1 MLDSRALAV
10 ARVRAPSFFER
21 KASLMTATRTETDT
35 FGPIEVASDRYWGAQ
50 AQRSLG
56 NFKIGWEKQPAP
68 VIRALGIV
76 KRAAAEAN
84 MSLGRLD
91 PKVGD
96 AIVRAAQE
104 VIEGKLD
111 DHFPLVVW
119 QTGSGT
125 QSNMN
130 ANEVVSNRAIEML
143 GGEMGSKKPVHPND
157 HCNMSQSSN
166 DTYPTAMHI
175 ACAEE
180 IHHRLLPAL
189 QKLRNALNDKAKA
202 WDKIIKIGRTHTQD
216 ATPITLGQEFSGYTA
231 QVENGIE
238 RIEQTMPKLM
248 ELAQGG
254 TAVGTGLNAPVGFAE
269 LVAEKIAAITQM
281 KFTTAPNKFEALAA
295 HDAMVF
301 SHGAINTVAA
311 SLFKIAN
318 DIRLLG
324 SGPRSGL
331 GELALPENEPGSSIM
346 PGKVNPTQCE
356 ALTQVCVQIF
366 GNHAAL
372 TFAGSQGHFELNVYN
387 PVMAY
392 NFLQSVRLMADA
404 AVSFTDN
411 CVVGIEPREDNI
423 KAGLE
428 RSLMLV
434 TALAPKIGYDNA
446 AKIAK
451 TAHKNGTTLKE
462 EAINLG
468 LVTAEEFDA
477 VVRPEK
483 MIAPE

>member
-1 MLDSRALAV
+1 
-10 ARVRAPSFFER
+10 
-21 KASLMTATRTETDT
+21 MTKTRTETDT
-35 FGPIEVASDRYWGAQ
+35 FGPIEVDASRYWGAQ
-50 AQRSLG
+50 SQRSLG
-56 NFKIGWEKQPAP
+56 NFKIGWEKQPLP

-76 KRAAAEAN
+76 KSAAAETNAA
-84 MSLGRLD
+84 LGRLD
-91 PKVGD
+91 PELAKT
-96 AIVRAAQE
+96 IVAAANE

-130 ANEVVSNRAIEML
+130 ANEVISNRAIEML

-157 HCNMSQSSN
+157 HVNMSQSSN
-166 DTYPTAMHI
+166 DTYPTAMHV
-175 ACAEE
+175 AAAEE
-180 IHHRLLPAL
+180 VVHRLIPAL
-189 QKLRNALNDKAKA
+189 QKLRNALNDKAGA
-202 WDKIIKIGRTHTQD
+202 WKDIIKIGRTHTQD
-216 ATPITLGQEFSGYTA
+216 ATPLTLGQEFSGYTQ
-231 QVENGIE
+231 QVENGIA
-238 RIEQTMPKLM
+238 RIEQTLPMLM
-248 ELAQGG
+248 QLAQGG

-269 LVAEKIAAITQM
+269 GVADKIASITGL

-301 SHGAINTVAA
+301 THGAINTVAA

-331 GELALPENEPGSSIM
+331 GELSLPENEPGSSIM

-356 ALTQVCVQIF
+356 ALTMVCTQIF
-366 GNHAAL
+366 GNQATM
-372 TFAGSQGHFELNVYN
+372 TFAGASGHFELNVFN

-411 CVVGIEPREDNI
+411 CVVGIQPREDNI
-423 KAGLE
+423 KAGLD

-434 TALAPKIGYDNA
+434 TALAPKIGYDAA

-451 TAHKNGTTLKE
+451 TAHKNGTTLRQ
-462 EAINLG
+462 EAVG
-468 LVTAEEFDA
+468 GGYVTDAEFDA
-477 VVRPEK
+477 IVRPEK
-483 MIAPE
+483 MISPG